1 MITLLGPT
9 ASGKTALAVRLA
21 HRLGSE
27 ILSADSR
34 QVYCGMDVGT
44 GKDLSEYTYEGK
56 AIPYHLIDIVPAGTK
71 YNLFAWQHD
80 FHQVYA
86 SVRERGIQ
94 HPILCGG
101 TGLYAEAVL
110 RGYHLPDVAPNP
122 ELRQSLQGCSLSEL
136 RERLASYGPLHNA
149 TDLDSPQR
157 AIRAIEIAEY
167 IQQQRLDGVLHSEY
181 PPIESLILCI
191 TLPRE
196 ERRARITE
204 RLRQRLKEGNLI
216 GEVQGLLDSG
226 IAPEDLIYYGLEYK
240 FVTQHLLGQLTRD
253 ELFTVLETAIH
264 QFAKRQ
270 MTWFRGME
278 RRGFTLHYIDGL
290 LPREE
295 QLSQALAYI
304 ETWEAKESIA
314 SPLPPYDPI

>member
-1 MITLLGPT
+1 MLPS
-9 ASGKTALAVRLA
+9 AS
-21 HRLGSE
+21 E
-27 ILSADSR
+27 
-34 QVYCGMDVGT
+34 
-44 GKDLSEYTYEGK
+44 
-56 AIPYHLIDIVPAGTK
+56 
-71 YNLFAWQHD
+71 
-80 FHQVYA
+80 A
-86 SVRERGIQ
+86 SST
-94 HPILCGG
+94 PILCGG

-122 ELRQSLQGCSLSEL
+122 ALRESLQGLSLASL
-136 RERLASYGPLHNA
+136 RERLASYGPLHND

-157 AIRAIEIAEY
+157 AIRAIEIADY
-167 IQQQRLDGVLHSEY
+167 IQRERLAGADHTEY
-181 PPIESLILCI
+181 EPIESLILCI

-196 ERRARITE
+196 ERRARITA
-204 RLRQRLKEGNLI
+204 RLRQRLDEGDLI
-216 GEVQGLLDSG
+216 GEVQCLIDSG

-240 FVTQHLLGQLTRD
+240 FVTQHLLGELTRD

-295 QLSQALAYI
+295 QLSQALEYLEA
-304 ETWEAKESIA
+304 WEQK
-314 SPLPPYDPI
+314 